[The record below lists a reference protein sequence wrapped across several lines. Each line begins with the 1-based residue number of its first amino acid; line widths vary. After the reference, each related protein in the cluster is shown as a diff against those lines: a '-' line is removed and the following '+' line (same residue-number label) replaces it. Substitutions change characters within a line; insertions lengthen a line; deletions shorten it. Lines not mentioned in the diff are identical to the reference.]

1 MLEDYQRIQDTN
13 KAWRLAQ
20 KLASNDE
27 MQTMQVYFLISGL
40 VIDAATQGKIQPG
53 PDVFLYTCTSDAIY
67 AGDQELFMS
76 TRVGD
81 TILALDRPFW
91 LHYASA
97 DCIVNLD
104 CVIDDGIWAV
114 YGFKYEV
121 DDDKGIVCKHA
132 GITMVQ
138 HLTSK
143 THQNQLHIF
152 SAHITPHIAQFSAK
166 IAVKQSGQVGEPASS
181 SNSSSA
187 GTFYV

>member
-1 MLEDYQRIQDTN
+1 M
-13 KAWRLAQ
+13 
-20 KLASNDE
+20 ASNDE
-27 MQTMQVYFLISGL
+27 MQTMKVYLLISKL
-40 VIDAATQGKIQPG
+40 VIDAATQGKTQPG
-53 PDVFLYTCTSDAIY
+53 PYVFLYTCTSDAIY

-76 TRVGD
+76 TRVED
-81 TILALDRPFW
+81 TIPALDAPFK
-91 LHYASA
+91 LTSPVATEGA
-97 DCIVNLD
+97 NLD
-104 CVIDDGIWAV
+104 ADDGIWAV

-121 DDDKGIVCKHA
+121 DDDKGIVFKHA

-166 IAVKQSGQVGEPASS
+166 IAVKQSGKEGEPASS

-187 GTFYV
+187 GMFICI

>member
-1 MLEDYQRIQDTN
+1 MLEDYQWIQDTN

-40 VIDAATQGKIQPG
+40 VIDAATQGKTQPG
-53 PDVFLYTCTSDAIY
+53 PDVFLYTCTSAAIY
-67 AGDQELFMS
+67 AG
-76 TRVGD
+76 
-81 TILALDRPFW
+81 
-91 LHYASA
+91 
-97 DCIVNLD
+97 
-104 CVIDDGIWAV
+104 DGIWAV

-121 DDDKGIVCKHA
+121 DDDKGIVFKQA

-166 IAVKQSGQVGEPASS
+166 IAVKQSGQVGEHALSIY
-181 SNSSSA
+181 SSSA
-187 GTFYV
+187 GILSV